1 MDRRA
6 QLEIASGLPV
16 GNQKRR
22 KILAALA
29 KTGSV
34 KAKASKDIKLKSG
47 GVLAKGTAVTITWP
61 DDRRPSLARV
71 VSSDL
76 DFRISS
82 KNLVGYFGRPFVKVP
97 TISALMKMSNDGIV
111 KSLTGERVEPDG
123 YGNDGSPSWLLVLG
137 YI

>member
-16 GNQKRR
+16 GDQKRR

-34 KAKASKDIKLKSG
+34 TAKASKDIKLKSG

-61 DDRRPSLARV
+61 DDSRPGLARV

-76 DFRISS
+76 DIRISS
-82 KNLVGYFGRPFVKVP
+82 RSLVDYFGRPFVKAP
-97 TISALMKMSNDGIV
+97 TISALMKMSDDGIA
-111 KSLTGERVEPDG
+111 KSLTGKRIEPDG
-123 YGNDGSPSWLLVLG
+123 HGPDGSPSWLLVLG